1 MRVLV
6 VYAHPEEQSFVGGLH
21 VRVCERLQARGHEID
36 DLDLYAEHF
45 DPAMSRYTY
54 DHYLDTTANRTE
66 VVAYVERLLSAEA
79 LVLVFPVWH
88 DGLPAILKGFIDRV
102 FLPGVIFKIDENH
115 VFRPSLYNIQRL
127 TAVATYGASRNRTSH
142 VGDLPRRFFLR
153 NLGALIPAEAQV
165 RYIADYGL
173 DAASPTQRARFLKR
187 VTRAF
192 DAW

>member
-6 VYAHPEEQSFVGGLH
+6 VYAHPEEHSFVGALH
-21 VRVCERLQARGHEID
+21 VGICERLRVSGHEVD

-45 DPAMSRYTY
+45 DPVMSRYTY
-54 DHYLDTTANRTE
+54 DHYLDTTANRAE
-66 VVAYVERLLSAEA
+66 VNAYVERLLNAEA
-79 LVLVFPVWH
+79 LVLVYPVWH
-88 DGLPAILKGFIDRV
+88 DGLPAILKGFFDRV
-102 FLPGVIFKIDENH
+102 FLPGVIFKIDDKY
-115 VFRPSLYNIQRL
+115 VFRPSLDNIRHL

-153 NLGALIPAEAQV
+153 NLGTLVSPEAQIQ
-165 RYIADYGL
+165 YIADYGL

-187 VTRAF
+187 VTRVF

>member
-165 RYIADYGL
+165 QYIADYGL
-173 DAASPTQRARFLKR
+173 DGASPTQRARFLKR
-187 VTRAF
+187 ITRVF